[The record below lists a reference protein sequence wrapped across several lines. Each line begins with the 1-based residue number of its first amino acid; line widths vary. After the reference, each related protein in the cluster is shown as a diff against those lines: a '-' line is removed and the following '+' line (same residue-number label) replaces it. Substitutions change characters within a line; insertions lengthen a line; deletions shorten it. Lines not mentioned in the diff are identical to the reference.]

1 MLKGNVK
8 MNKCKIEDLYDNMQ
22 DKIVQD
28 ICKDSRLDSLWNEI
42 NELDELL
49 KKTISKEDYKIF
61 DDYLSKESELI
72 DLERKK
78 AFAYGYNLSNKLMID
93 SLRE

>member
-1 MLKGNVK
+1 MNNINV
-8 MNKCKIEDLYDNMQ
+8 ETLYDNMQ

-28 ICKDSRLDSLWNEI
+28 ICKDDKLNCLWNEI

-49 KKTISKEDYKIF
+49 RNTLSKEDYNIF
-61 DDYLSKESELI
+61 DDYLSKKAELI

-78 AFAYGYNLSNKLMID
+78 AFSYGYKLSNKLMID